1 MPLLDQLNERQRE
14 AVTHTEGP
22 MLVLAG
28 AGTGKTRVITY
39 RAAYLVEKGVP
50 PYSILCVTFTNKA
63 AEQMKNRI
71 ADLLRATGHD
81 VSELWIST
89 FHSFAARLLRREA
102 IRLGLPRDFAI
113 YDDDAQTGAVKLAL
127 QQLGLSDR
135 DYPPRTLRERISHS
149 KNHGITHEEMAA
161 EAFDPVFRNTAAV
174 FKAYETILHRA
185 GALDFDDLLL
195 KAVVVLGKFPEAQRS
210 WSERFRYIQVDEFQD
225 TNVAQE
231 QLVRL
236 LTGPEK
242 NICIVGDEDQSIY
255 SWRGAKAGNMQR
267 FIEHFPETK
276 IVRLEENYRS
286 TQTIL
291 DAAAGVVSHNRSRLG
306 KTLTATKG
314 AGSLVRFLESHD
326 AGGEAEFISGE
337 ISAALRNT
345 PDAHI
350 AVLYRTTAQSRAL
363 EECFRRLGI
372 RYRVV
377 GGFSFYQRAEVR
389 DALAYVRLIF
399 HPEDDVA
406 LLRVLNT
413 PPRGIGDK
421 SVEAVR
427 KVARENSTSLWD
439 AIPQAAQPG
448 AIRGAAAVNG
458 FRVMI
463 ETLINE
469 VKELAP
475 ARMLKRVL
483 DASGY
488 LGWIEQQDNIEHTSR
503 ADNLAELLNALAEA
517 TEAGQTL
524 QDMLDQAALVS
535 ATDDLDEDVNVT
547 LMTLH
552 AAKGLEFDNVYL
564 AGLEEGVLPH
574 SRSTERDED
583 VEEERRLF
591 YVGMT
596 RAKQSLTLTRALY
609 RRTWGE
615 ERLRISAPS
624 RFLAEVPAELIEAVA
639 GSLAEPGDRR
649 RYEPDPEFFSYRQ
662 RGATRGGHSGGTSRG
677 TSRSS
682 SGFSGSS
689 RPTPSRK
696 TSHPLVGTRVRHK
709 TFGTGT
715 ILAVEEEE
723 DDRMLTISFPD
734 HGTKKLK
741 ERYANLQ
748 LA

>member
-1 MPLLDQLNERQRE
+1 MEQLTKR
-14 AVTHTEGP
+14 
-22 MLVLAG
+22 
-28 AGTGKTRVITY
+28 
-39 RAAYLVEKGVP
+39 
-50 PYSILCVTFTNKA
+50 
-63 AEQMKNRI
+63 
-71 ADLLRATGHD
+71 
-81 VSELWIST
+81 W
-89 FHSFAARLLRREA
+89 
-102 IRLGLPRDFAI
+102 
-113 YDDDAQTGAVKLAL
+113 
-127 QQLGLSDR
+127 
-135 DYPPRTLRERISHS
+135 PRTL
-149 KNHGITHEEMAA
+149 TH
-161 EAFDPVFRNTAAV
+161 PTVKNTAAV
-174 FKAYETILHRA
+174 FKAYESILHRA

-195 KAVVVLGKFPEAQRS
+195 KAVLVLREHREARRA

-225 TNVAQE
+225 TNAAQE
-231 QLVRL
+231 ELVRL
-236 LTGPEK
+236 LAGPEK

-276 IVRLEENYRS
+276 VVRLEENYRS

-291 DAAAGVVSHNRSRLG
+291 DAAAGVVAHNRSRLG
-306 KTLTATKG
+306 KTLRATKG
-314 AGSLVRFLESHD
+314 AGSSVRFLESHD
-326 AGGEAEFISGE
+326 AGGEAEFITGE
-337 ISAALRNT
+337 IAAELRKN
-345 PDAHI
+345 PDAHV

-363 EECFRRLGI
+363 EECFRRLGV

-406 LLRVLNT
+406 MLRVLNT

-421 SVEAVR
+421 SLEAVR
-427 KVARENSTSLWD
+427 KVALENSTSLWD
-439 AIPQAAQPG
+439 AVPQAARPG
-448 AIRGAAAVNG
+448 AIRGAAALQG
-458 FRVMI
+458 FRVLI
-463 ETLINE
+463 ESLVQE
-469 VKELAP
+469 VKELPP
-475 ARMLKRVL
+475 AQMLRRVL

-517 TEAGQTL
+517 TEAGQSL

-535 ATDDLDEDVNVT
+535 ATDDLDENVNVT

-552 AAKGLEFDNVYL
+552 AAKGLEFDSVYL

-574 SRSTERDED
+574 SRSADSDED
-583 VEEERRLF
+583 IEEERRLF

-615 ERLRISAPS
+615 ERLRVSAPS

-639 GSLAEPGDRR
+639 GSLAEPGETR
-649 RYEPDPEFFSYRQ
+649 RYEPDPEFFSYR
-662 RGATRGGHSGGTSRG
+662 SRG
-677 TSRSS
+677 SSYGASRGS
-682 SGFSGSS
+682 SGAGAAARGRSGFGGSS
-689 RPTPSRK
+689 QSASSRK
-696 TSHPLVGTRVRHK
+696 TSHPLIGTRVRHK
-709 TFGTGT
+709 TFGMGT
-715 ILAVEEEE
+715 IISVEEEE
-723 DDRMLTISFPD
+723 DDRLLTISFSD

>member
-14 AVTHTEGP
+14 AVLHTEGP
-22 MLVLAG
+22 LLILAG

-39 RAAYLVEKGVP
+39 RAAYLVEKGVAP
-50 PYSILCVTFTNKA
+50 QSILCVTFTNKA

-81 VSELWIST
+81 ASDLWIST

-102 IRLGLPRDFAI
+102 PRLGLPRDFNI
-113 YDDDAQTGAVKLAL
+113 YDDDAQTGAVKFAV
-127 QQLGLSDR
+127 QQLGLNDR
-135 DYPPRTLRERISHS
+135 DYPPRSLRERISHA

-161 EAFDPVFRNTAAV
+161 EAYDPAIRNTAAV
-174 FKAYETILHRA
+174 FKSYESILHRA

-195 KAVVVLGKFPEAQRS
+195 KAVVVLRDHSEARRA

-225 TNVAQE
+225 TNAAQE
-231 QLVRL
+231 ELVRL
-236 LTGPEK
+236 LAGPEK

-276 IVRLEENYRS
+276 VVRLEENYRS

-291 DAAAGVVSHNRSRLG
+291 DAAAGVVSHNRARLG
-306 KTLTATKG
+306 KTLRATRGPG
-314 AGSLVRFLESHD
+314 ASVRFLESHD

-337 ISAALRNT
+337 IAAGLRSN

-427 KVARENSTSLWD
+427 KVALENSTSLWD
-439 AIPQAAQPG
+439 AIPQAARPG
-448 AIRGAAAVNG
+448 AIRGGAALQG
-458 FRVMI
+458 FRVLV
-463 ETLINE
+463 ESLVRE
-469 VKELAP
+469 VKELPP
-475 ARMLKRVL
+475 AQMLRRVL

-535 ATDDLDEDVNVT
+535 ATDDLDENVNVT

-552 AAKGLEFDNVYL
+552 AAKGLEFDSVYL

-596 RAKQSLTLTRALY
+596 RAKQNLTLTRALY

-615 ERLRISAPS
+615 DRLRVSAPS
-624 RFLAEVPAELIEAVA
+624 RFLAEVPAKLIEAVA
-639 GSLAEPGDRR
+639 GSLAEPGETR
-649 RYEPDPEFFSYRQ
+649 RYEPDPEFFGYGS
-662 RGATRGGHSGGTSRG
+662 RGSSRGQSRGGASRG
-677 TSRSS
+677 RP
-682 SGFSGSS
+682 GFSGSS
-689 RPTPSRK
+689 ASSRK
-696 TSHPLVGTRVRHK
+696 TSHPLIGTRVRHK
-709 TFGTGT
+709 TFGMGT
-715 ILAVEEEE
+715 IISVEEEE
-723 DDRMLTISFPD
+723 DDRVLTISFSD

>member
-1 MPLLDQLNERQRE
+1 MPSLDSLNEKQRE
-14 AVTHTEGP
+14 ATLATKGP
-22 MLVLAG
+22 VLVLAG

-39 RAAYLVEKGVP
+39 RAAQLIEQGARP
-50 PYSILCVTFTNKA
+50 QEILCVTFTNKA
-63 AEQMKNRI
+63 AEQMKQRI
-71 ADLLRATGHD
+71 ADLLRASGREASD
-81 VSELWIST
+81 LWIST
-89 FHSFAARLLRREA
+89 FHSFSARLLRREA
-102 IRLGLPRDFAI
+102 PRLGIPRDFAI

-127 QQLGLSDR
+127 QQLGLTDR
-135 DYPPRTLRERISHS
+135 DYPPRTLRERISHA
-149 KNHGITHEEMAA
+149 KNHGLSHEAMAA
-161 EAFDPVFRNTAAV
+161 EAYDPASRNTAAV

-195 KAVVVLGKFPEAQRS
+195 KSVEVLEKHPEARRA
-210 WSERFRYIQVDEFQD
+210 WSERFRYVQVDEFQD
-225 TNVAQE
+225 TNAAQE

-236 LTGPEK
+236 LAGPEE

-291 DAAAGVVSHNRSRLG
+291 DAAAGVVANNRSRLG

-314 AGSLVRFLESHD
+314 AGSLIRFLESHD

-337 ISAALRNT
+337 ISAALRKN
-345 PDAHI
+345 PEAHI

-363 EECFRRLGI
+363 EECFRRLNI

-463 ETLINE
+463 ETLIAE
-469 VKELAP
+469 VKELPP

-483 DASGY
+483 DAYS
-488 LGWIEQQDNIEHTSR
+488 DR
-503 ADNLAELLNALAEA
+503 D
-517 TEAGQTL
+517 
-524 QDMLDQAALVS
+524 AA
-535 ATDDLDEDVNVT
+535 
-547 LMTLH
+547 
-552 AAKGLEFDNVYL
+552 
-564 AGLEEGVLPH
+564 
-574 SRSTERDED
+574 
-583 VEEERRLF
+583 
-591 YVGMT
+591 
-596 RAKQSLTLTRALY
+596 
-609 RRTWGE
+609 
-615 ERLRISAPS
+615 
-624 RFLAEVPAELIEAVA
+624 
-639 GSLAEPGDRR
+639 
-649 RYEPDPEFFSYRQ
+649 
-662 RGATRGGHSGGTSRG
+662 GATPCTTAEIAPIVPG
-677 TSRSS
+677 
-682 SGFSGSS
+682 
-689 RPTPSRK
+689 
-696 TSHPLVGTRVRHK
+696 
-709 TFGTGT
+709 
-715 ILAVEEEE
+715 
-723 DDRMLTISFPD
+723 
-734 HGTKKLK
+734 
-741 ERYANLQ
+741 
-748 LA
+748 

>member
-14 AVTHTEGP
+14 AVQHTEGP
-22 MLVLAG
+22 LLVLAG

-50 PYSILCVTFTNKA
+50 PQSILCVTFTNKA

-71 ADLLRATGHD
+71 ADLLRATGRD
-81 VSELWIST
+81 ASEMWIST

-102 IRLGLPRDFAI
+102 TRLGLPRDFAI

-135 DYPPRTLRERISHS
+135 DYPPRSLRERISHA
-149 KNHGITHEEMAA
+149 KNHGTTHEEMAA
-161 EAFDPVFRNTAAV
+161 EAYDPAIRNTAAV
-174 FKAYETILHRA
+174 FKSYESILQRA

-195 KAVVVLGKFPEAQRS
+195 KAVVVLEHHPEARRA
-210 WSERFRYIQVDEFQD
+210 WSERFRYLQVDEFQD
-225 TNVAQE
+225 TNAAQE

-236 LTGPEK
+236 LAGPE
-242 NICIVGDEDQSIY
+242 NNVCIVGDEDQSIY

-276 IVRLEENYRS
+276 VVRLEENYRS

-291 DAAAGVVSHNRSRLG
+291 DAAAGVVAHNRSRLG
-306 KTLTATKG
+306 KTLQATKG
-314 AGSLVRFLESHD
+314 AGSSIRFLESHD

-337 ISAALRNT
+337 IAAGIRKE
-345 PDAHI
+345 PDAHV

-389 DALAYVRLIF
+389 DALAYVRLVF

-421 SVEAVR
+421 SVEALR
-427 KVARENSTSLWD
+427 KVAREHSTSLWN
-439 AIPQAAQPG
+439 AIPEVARPG
-448 AIRGAAAVNG
+448 VARGGAALQG
-458 FRVMI
+458 FRVLI
-463 ETLINE
+463 ESLVND
-469 VKELAP
+469 VKDLLP
-475 ARMLKRVL
+475 PQMLRRIL

-503 ADNLAELLNALAEA
+503 AENLAELLNALAEA

-535 ATDDLDEDVNVT
+535 ATDDLDENVNVT

-552 AAKGLEFDNVYL
+552 SAKGLEFDTVYL

-574 SRSTERDED
+574 SRSIERDED

-624 RFLAEVPAELIEAVA
+624 RFLAEVPGELIEAVA
-639 GSLAEPGDRR
+639 GSLAEPGETR
-649 RYEPDPEFFSYRQ
+649 RYEPDPDYATYSRF
-662 RGATRGGHSGGTSRG
+662 GAGRGTSRG
-677 TSRSS
+677 R

-689 RPTPSRK
+689 RPTPARK

-709 TFGTGT
+709 TFGMGT
-715 ILAVEEEE
+715 IISVEEEE
-723 DDRMLTISFPD
+723 DDRLLTISFPD